1 MLELYERHSPPA
13 DGEIIRNPEAA
24 FLELRVTRSN
34 LTETLMR
41 EIDKAEYVNEV
52 LFIDRFGCTIPISR
66 LSTGCKT
73 AIVVEHNPDKIVD
86 LIECGYN
93 ARDSIIRNIKSGKV
107 LFRYDDISI
116 DYPGFNDY
124 AIDVLFDGVH
134 FTSLDDLNLY
144 LSQGML
150 EGSAGGWNK
159 QDLLS

>member
-41 EIDKAEYVNEV
+41 EIDKAKYVNEV
-52 LFIDRFGCTIPISR
+52 LFIDRFGYALPISR

-150 EGSAGGWNK
+150 EG
-159 QDLLS
+159 Q

>member
-1 MLELYERHSPPA
+1 MLELYESYSRPIGGKHIQ
-13 DGEIIRNPEAA
+13 DPEAA
-24 FLELRVTRSN
+24 FLTLRVTRSD
-34 LTETLMR
+34 LTATLMR
-41 EIDKAEYVNEV
+41 EIDKAKYVDEV
-52 LFIDRFGCTIPISR
+52 SFIDRFGRTLPISR

-107 LFRYDDISI
+107 LFRYNDISI

-124 AIDVLFDGVH
+124 GIDVLFDGIH

-150 EGSAGGWNK
+150 
-159 QDLLS
+159 DRPV

>member
-73 AIVVEHNPDKIVD
+73 AIVVEHNPGYSTLTFTVTVHEERHSVD
-86 LIECGYN
+86 AGGIDGI
-93 ARDSIIRNIKSGKV
+93 DNIAAVYGKQDPETTKT
-107 LFRYDDISI
+107 YTADISGCKKI
-116 DYPGFNDY
+116 QICVASGFSCN
-124 AIDVLFDGVH
+124 AEVTNI
-134 FTSLDDLNLY
+134 Y
-144 LSQGML
+144 LS
-150 EGSAGGWNK
+150 
-159 QDLLS
+159 

>member
-1 MLELYERHSPPA
+1 MLELYERHSTPMR
-13 DGEIIRNPEAA
+13 GEIVQDPEAA
-24 FLELRVTRSN
+24 FHMLRVTRSD
-34 LTETLMR
+34 LTATLMK
-41 EIDKAEYVNEV
+41 EIDKAEYVNEAE
-52 LFIDRFGCTIPISR
+52 FIDRFGRTIPISR

-73 AIVVEHNPDKIVD
+73 AIVVEHNPDKLVD
-86 LIECGYN
+86 LIECSYN

-124 AIDVLFDGVH
+124 DIDVLFDGIH

-150 EGSAGGWNK
+150 EGR
-159 QDLLS
+159 